1 MKRTYCLGR
10 KKSAG
15 CVSHCHRSIISKI
28 VFQRINGRKTKLA
41 GTYQVIQSSP
51 LLIKAPHQP
60 SPFVTTASSILKAV
74 TNPICG
80 TTVWMPRNH
89 FLISSLNLFLVIC
102 ILKHPWLLF
111 SSLVF
116 THLILFQTANISLF
130 CFCFARLNKPFPSI
144 SYCKAGS
151 LSVWSFS
158 LPYFASTSSNSPF
171 FGESDQNYVWYWS

>member
-28 VFQRINGRKTKLA
+28 VFQRINGRKTKLV

-51 LLIKAPHQP
+51 LIKAPRQP
-60 SPFVTTASSILKAV
+60 FPFVTTASSVLKAV

-116 THLILFQTANISLF
+116 THLIHFQTANISHF
-130 CFCFARLNKPFPSI
+130 CFCFARLNKSFPSI
-144 SYCKAGS
+144 SYRKAGS

-158 LPYFASTSSNSPF
+158 LPYSASTSSNSPF
-171 FGESDQNYVWYWS
+171 FNESDQNYLWYWT